1 MFTKQRLLAL
11 LLVLNIIVSCLV
23 ICFSYGLYQSYN
35 VHIKQGEQQQVT
47 SLSVFHKA
55 GTSHKNED
63 GVKVSKVTKGE
74 LEAML
79 LSLSDEFTENI
90 EIIGM
95 THGYRNDLFRYKK
108 YEDKVYENDEDIEY
122 ADEGLYGAPMTFTVK
137 NCSILP
143 AGKAAEYISNED
155 YAAGRKCVVV
165 GTELYDPNHYSGV
178 GVVDRKAVARL
189 LTDDDRYITIDG
201 EQYEL
206 IKADKKLDGY
216 IYIPFTSIK
225 DDTELWIMPNGGII
239 DISFK
244 KDVTSSLYKELNEK
258 VTAFLGGNA
267 YLQKLE
273 FTEAEEIYY
282 YRTVLIISVVI
293 AILAALNMA
302 ILYRYILERR
312 SRELAIFRIC
322 GCGKLRAV
330 MMYLAECMLINLPL
344 FALTEFL
351 WHRLLMKRF
360 ASLFEHFENAYSFK
374 LYAVIFGI
382 YAVSSGAVM
391 LLMIMLTVR
400 RHSLI
405 EAKTQS
411 KSSGL
416 RIFKVFEAVQLTAVL
431 ALGVILSS
439 AIMSRY
445 ELYGNFSD
453 LLQGKGYLV
462 NWYGTYLREDEF
474 KAKFP
479 GAKVI
484 TTNWGD
490 FEIDTEGEAPVNYHF
505 ISYTNEL
512 IDRFT
517 PLLSEG
523 VWLNETEHSY
533 AADKKIP
540 VIVSSDSIYNI
551 GDILTAKD
559 EITEWDENYQPLRT
573 EDLDFIVV
581 GKLKNMASVIS
592 YPYPQGKPE
601 DHRSI
606 YGVFN
611 SDYIDENVLFVRDS
625 DIFEIYGIPS
635 PIRGIQLISCSSASD
650 EELAEIKKGLWTLST
665 FHMGYITYEQADKA
679 SRSYIFEQMKTIF
692 PIALCIFILTVIS
705 SISISA
711 IYTKRHLHTYAVLYI
726 CGATWRSC
734 AMRSLRAGLITCGVS
749 AALTAAI
756 LGIGKLTFMK
766 DTVVTFGLI
775 PLAVC
780 AGVLLLYVALSMIMP
795 LLIIGKTEPR
805 EVLKEE

>member
-23 ICFSYGLYQSYN
+23 ICFSYGLYQNYN
-35 VHIKQGEQQQVT
+35 AYIRKGENQQIM
-47 SLSVFHKA
+47 SLRIYPQLGIA
-55 GTSHKNED
+55 HKNEH
-63 GVKVSKVTKGE
+63 GVMVSTVTKGGLTE
-74 LEAML
+74 LL
-79 LSLSDEFTENI
+79 LSLSDEFTDDLECV
-90 EIIGM
+90 GM
-95 THGYRNDLFRYKK
+95 IHGFMNDLFRYKK
-108 YEDKVYENDEDIEY
+108 YEDKDYEDDSEIEY
-122 ADEGLYGAPMTFTVK
+122 DDEGLYGASMTFTVK
-137 NCSILP
+137 NGQILP
-143 AGKAAEYISNED
+143 FGRIADHISDED
-155 YAAGRKCVVV
+155 YSKGRKCVVV
-165 GTELYDPNHYSGV
+165 GTELYDPKHHSSV
-178 GVVDRKAVARL
+178 GVVDRNATARL
-189 LTDDDRYITIDG
+189 LSGNDKYITIEG
-201 EQYEL
+201 ERFDI
-206 IKADKKLDGY
+206 IKADKQLDGY

-225 DDTELWIMPNGGII
+225 DDTELWISPDRSII
-239 DISFK
+239 TLSFK
-244 KDVTSSLYKELNEK
+244 QELTSTLYNELKEK
-258 VTAFLGGNA
+258 AAVVLGDKA
-267 YLQKLE
+267 YIEELQ

-282 YRTVLIISVVI
+282 YRAVLLISVLI
-293 AILAALNMA
+293 AILAAVNMA

-322 GCGKLRAV
+322 GCGKLRAI

-462 NWYGTYLREDEF
+462 NYEGGYLREDEF

-479 GAKVI
+479 GTKII
-484 TTNWGD
+484 TTNWAAYQTDIG
-490 FEIDTEGEAPVNYHF
+490 GELSDQHF
-505 ISYTNEL
+505 IAYPSDILE
-512 IDRFT
+512 RFT
-517 PLLSEG
+517 PLLSDG
-523 VWLNETEHSY
+523 SWPDRSEHSY
-533 AADKKIP
+533 AKDKLIP
-540 VIVSSDSIYNI
+540 TVVDPGSSYRV
-551 GDILTAKD
+551 GDIITAPD
-559 EITEWDENYQPLRT
+559 IMTEWDENYQPTKT
-573 EDLDFIVV
+573 EDLKFVVV
-581 GKLKNMASVIS
+581 GKLKNMASVVS
-592 YPYPQGKPE
+592 FPYMAGRPV
-601 DHRSI
+601 DYRDI
-606 YGVFN
+606 YGVYN
-611 SDYIDENVLFVRDS
+611 SEFIDNDAMFIRSS
-625 DIFEIYGIPS
+625 DILEIYHIP
-635 PIRGIQLISCSSASD
+635 PGIRGIQFIDCSNMADD
-650 EELAEIKKGLWTLST
+650 EVKTVRKSLDSLGSHNVSYTAFED
-665 FHMGYITYEQADKA
+665 ADKA
-679 SRSYIFEQMKTIF
+679 SRKYIFEQLTTLF

-726 CGATWRSC
+726 CGATWKSC
-734 AMRSLRAGLITCGVS
+734 ALRSLRAGLITCVVS
-749 AALTAAI
+749 VLLTAAV

-766 DTVVTFGLI
+766 DTVISFGLI

-780 AGVLLLYVALSMIMP
+780 AGVLLLYLALSMIMP